1 MRRKST
7 KEATAART
15 ARQSLPILRE
25 RTAATDER
33 RNNGVLRTL
42 SASLKE
48 RRNVMRLY
56 ANEKEAQALQIALA
70 LLAAQGNEH
79 SDVAQALLT
88 RIAQCLE
95 LQGKAK
101 N

>member
-1 MRRKST
+1 
-7 KEATAART
+7 
-15 ARQSLPILRE
+15 
-25 RTAATDER
+25 
-33 RNNGVLRTL
+33 
-42 SASLKE
+42 
-48 RRNVMRLY
+48 MRLY